1 MKIIQYL
8 KVLLWITLYPY
19 GYLHISDN
27 GASVRAQGLSPLKP
41 QRGRMD

>member
-1 MKIIQYL
+1 M
-8 KVLLWITLYPY
+8 YPY